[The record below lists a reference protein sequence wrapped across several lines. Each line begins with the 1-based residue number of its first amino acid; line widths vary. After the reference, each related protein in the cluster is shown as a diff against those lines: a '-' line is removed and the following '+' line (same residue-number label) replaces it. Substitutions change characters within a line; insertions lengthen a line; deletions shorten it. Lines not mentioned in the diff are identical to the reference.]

1 MIELFMHGSSGFLT
15 GGNES
20 RQLRLNCERRDA
32 ICHRKS
38 LLATSSYWL
47 KPRAQIDSVTAEQ
60 AIADAKRPDVVIV
73 DIRDP
78 REIERE
84 GRIPNSFHAPRGMLE
99 FWVDPESPYFKPI
112 FGEDKT
118 FIIHCAS
125 GWRSALSTETL
136 QRMGLKPVKNLKG
149 GFTAWKAAGGPV
161 EKPPS
166 KP

>member
-1 MIELFMHGSSGFLT
+1 MSQKITVGYK
-15 GGNES
+15 
-20 RQLRLNCERRDA
+20 Q
-32 ICHRKS
+32 
-38 LLATSSYWL
+38 LLAEAE
-47 KPRAQIDSVTAEQ
+47 RAIEGVTAEE
-60 AIADAKRPDVVIV
+60 AIADAKKPDVVIV

-99 FWVDPESPYFKPI
+99 FWVDPDSPYFKPI

-125 GWRSALSTETL
+125 GWRSALATETL